1 MSDRI
6 PLPMPFGWFR
16 VAEAKDLAPGEVRS
30 IHYLGRDMVL
40 FRTES
45 GEAAVMDA
53 YCPHLGAHL
62 GYGGE
67 VVGDSI
73 RCPFHYWRFDG
84 SGECVEVPY
93 ARRIPPRARLDA
105 YPTCEK
111 NGIIFIW
118 YHPDGEQ
125 PKWEVPEVPDLTVEQ
140 GWLDIVYHTAQ
151 VRSHPQEMAENVVDS
166 PHFHYVHGTPDIPE
180 KTFTFDGHIMRAYQ
194 GLTFTTPDGELKG
207 SVNIESHGGSIG
219 ITRFEGIGETLLVI
233 TGTPID
239 EELHESII
247 RFRFRVLDGDAATAQ
262 ALGDAFIAEVT
273 RQHGQD
279 VPIWEHKKFHENPV
293 LCDGDGPIHSIR
305 KYYQQFY
312 AEPS

>member
-16 VAEAKDLAPGEVRS
+16 VAESSDLAAGEVQS
-30 IHYLGRDMVL
+30 IHYLGKDFVL
-40 FRTES
+40 FRTAQ
-45 GEAAVMDA
+45 GEASVMDA

-73 RCPFHYWRFDG
+73 RCPFHHWRFDC
-84 SGECVEVPY
+84 SGACVEVPY
-93 ARRIPPRARLDA
+93 AKRIPPKARIKT

-118 YHPDGEQ
+118 HHPHDEA
-125 PKWEVPEVPDLTVEQ
+125 PRWEVPEIPELTAEV
-140 GWLDIVYHTAQ
+140 GWLDIVYHTAR

-166 PHFHYVHGTPDIPE
+166 AHFRYVHGTPDIPE
-180 KTFTFDGHIMRAYQ
+180 KTFTFDGHIMRASQ
-194 GLTFTTPDGELKG
+194 GLTFSTPDGELKG

-233 TGTPID
+233 TGTPVD
-239 EELHESII
+239 EELHESVI
-247 RFRFRVLDGDAATAQ
+247 RFRFRVVDGDEATAQ

-273 RQHGQD
+273 RQHSQD

-312 AEPS
+312 A